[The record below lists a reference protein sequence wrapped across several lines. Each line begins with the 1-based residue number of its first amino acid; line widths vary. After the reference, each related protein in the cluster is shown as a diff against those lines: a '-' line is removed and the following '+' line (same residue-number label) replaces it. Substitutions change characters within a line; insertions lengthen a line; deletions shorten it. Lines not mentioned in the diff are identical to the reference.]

1 MQFYKT
7 KIGNQFFTQQ
17 LPHLITALQKI
28 AVALEQHGPALHLPS
43 QVSLDYLKDLYY
55 GNLEPDQ
62 YVYNEAIRRYT
73 KEIIDLQ
80 SSLHQRLAPED
91 LELMETLEQTLDR
104 RSCEEAETAF
114 EVGFQ
119 TAMQMVAAGLSIPA
133 ETPKKGEDVE

>member
-1 MQFYKT
+1 MQFYET

-91 LELMETLEQTLDR
+91 LELMETLEQTL
-104 RSCEEAETAF
+104 
-114 EVGFQ
+114 
-119 TAMQMVAAGLSIPA
+119 AGLSIPA

>member
-1 MQFYKT
+1 MQFYET
-7 KIGNQFFTQQ
+7 KIGNQFFTQH

-43 QVSLDYLKDLYY
+43 QVSSDYLRDLYY

-62 YVYNEAIRRYT
+62 HVYNEAIRRYT

-104 RSCEEAETAF
+104 RSCEAETAF

-119 TAMQMVAAGLSIPA
+119 TAMQMMAAGLSIPA
-133 ETPKKGEDVE
+133 ETPKKGEDVK

>member
-1 MQFYKT
+1 MQFYET

-28 AVALEQHGPALHLPS
+28 AGALERHSPALHLPS
-43 QVSLDYLKDLYY
+43 HVSPDYLSDLYY

-62 YVYNEAIRRYT
+62 HVYNEAISLYT

-80 SSLHQRLAPED
+80 SKLRQRLLPED
-91 LELMETLEQTLDR
+91 LELMDTLTQTLDR
-104 RSCEEAETAF
+104 RSCEEAEKAF

-119 TAMQMVAAGLSIPA
+119 TAMQMLAAGLSMPA
-133 ETPKKGEDVE
+133 ETPKKGENIK

>member
-1 MQFYKT
+1 MQFYET
-7 KIGNQFFTQQ
+7 KIGNQFFTQH

-43 QVSLDYLKDLYY
+43 QVSSDYLRDLYY

-62 YVYNEAIRRYT
+62 HVYNKAIRRYT

-119 TAMQMVAAGLSIPA
+119 TAMQMMAAGLSIPA
-133 ETPKKGEDVE
+133 ETPKKGEDVK